1 MVFQQGPAE
10 TTGYMILGFAVI
22 LGMMLIYI
30 ASMVIRNRN
39 LTRDKHMLDDLEA
52 RGKN

>member
-30 ASMVIRNRN
+30 VSMVIRNRN
-39 LTRDKHMLDDLEA
+39 LARDKRMLDDLEA
-52 RGKN
+52 RGKG